1 MKNSVSLVS
10 DEWKTLKTAFR
21 LWFFF
26 ENCQKQH
33 FACKRRTE
41 NAENYS
47 LSGDEI
53 LKMQKITRRRPTK
66 HEKRQ
71 KLSIV
76 GRRNAENAKKSLVV
90 GRRSTKNAK
99 NYSLSVDEMLKT
111 PKTVRHPRMKKKKRQ
126 KTFVGH
132 GRKRENDENRFSAM
146 ADE

>member
-10 DEWKTLKTAFR
+10 DEWKTLKIAFR

-47 LSGDEI
+47 LSGNEMR
-53 LKMQKITRRRPTK
+53 KMRKITRCRPTK

-76 GRRNAENAKKSLVV
+76 GRRNAENAK
-90 GRRSTKNAK
+90 
-99 NYSLSVDEMLKT
+99 NYSLSADEM
-111 PKTVRHPRMKKKKRQ
+111 Q
-126 KTFVGH
+126 KTQKITRRWPTKH
-132 GRKRENDENRFSAM
+132 EKREKLFIIHG
-146 ADE
+146 

>member
-1 MKNSVSLVS
+1 MKNSVSLIS

-47 LSGDEI
+47 LSGNEM
-53 LKMQKITRRRPTK
+53 LKMRKITRRRPTK

-71 KLSIV
+71 KL
-76 GRRNAENAKKSLVV
+76 LVV
-90 GRRSTKNAK
+90 GRRNTENAK
-99 NYSLSVDEMLKT
+99 NRSSSADEARKT
-111 PKTVRHPRMKKKKRQ
+111 PKTVRHPQMKARKCEKP
-126 KTFVGH
+126 FIIH
-132 GRKRENDENRFSAM
+132 G
-146 ADE
+146 

>member
-47 LSGDEI
+47 LSGDEMR
-53 LKMQKITRRRPTK
+53 KMRKITRRRPTK

-71 KLSIV
+71 KLLVV
-76 GRRNAENAKKSLVV
+76 GRRNAENAKNCSS
-90 GRRSTKNAK
+90 ST
-99 NYSLSVDEMLKT
+99 DESEKMRKT
-111 PKTVRHPRMKKKKRQ
+111 IHHPRMKK
-126 KTFVGH
+126 
-132 GRKRENDENRFSAM
+132 RK
-146 ADE
+146 